1 MLRILTVCGA
11 GVGSSMMLKVF
22 TQQIL
27 NNENI
32 EAVVNA
38 SDIGS
43 INPQDADIII
53 TTTDFSNLF
62 RNTTGRV
69 LQIDNLTDKEN
80 LRVQLLQC
88 ISEIEK

>member
-27 NNENI
+27 TQEKI

-62 RNTTGRV
+62 RNTTGKV

>member
-27 NNENI
+27 SNENI